1 MIRFLVSMYLSSTWQ
16 CIKNKLYKVSRC
28 WSRYMLNFDFFEN
41 GLRLVFPPCFVH
53 DILKKMFLV
62 LCCIN
67 WPNFIV
73 WLPFLFEILCNM
85 CIVIISF
92 PVYHTMN
99 FEDNLSFLIK
109 LSFYMTCYMS
119 FYKNLITF
127 RRKTFEGEIKS
138 SFHHF

>member
-92 PVYHTMN
+92 PVYDTMN

-127 RRKTFEGEIKS
+127 RRKTFEGEIKR

>member
-16 CIKNKLYKVSRC
+16 CIKNKLYKVSRF

-92 PVYHTMN
+92 PVYDTMN

>member
-92 PVYHTMN
+92 PVYDTMN